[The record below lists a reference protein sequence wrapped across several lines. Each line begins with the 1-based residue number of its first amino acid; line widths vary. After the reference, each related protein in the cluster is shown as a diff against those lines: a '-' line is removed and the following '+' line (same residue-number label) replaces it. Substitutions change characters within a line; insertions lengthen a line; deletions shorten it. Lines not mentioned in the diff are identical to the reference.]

1 MRDYSEHIRTRLVSK
16 GLKVTP
22 QRLLVFESLLKSESH
37 PTADEITGYIRDTN
51 PNISR
56 GTIYNILDTL
66 VECGLITR
74 VKTDKDKMRYDA
86 VLEKHHHVYDLE
98 SDKIVDFYDDELDKI
113 IGDYLKNKQIP
124 EFDIQD
130 FKLQILGKYKD

>member
-1 MRDYSEHIRTRLVSK
+1 MDNYLEYIRNRLVSK

-22 QRLLVFESLLKSESH
+22 QRVLVFESLLRSKDH
-37 PTADEITGYIRDTN
+37 PTADEVTSYIRNTN

-66 VECGLITR
+66 VESELIVR

-86 VLEKHHHVYDLE
+86 VLDKHHHIYDLD
-98 SDKIVDFYDDELDKI
+98 SDRIVDFYDEELDKI
-113 IGDYLKNKQIP
+113 IRNYLDNKQIP
-124 EFDIQD
+124 EFDMLD
-130 FKLQILGKYKD
+130 FKLHILGRHKD